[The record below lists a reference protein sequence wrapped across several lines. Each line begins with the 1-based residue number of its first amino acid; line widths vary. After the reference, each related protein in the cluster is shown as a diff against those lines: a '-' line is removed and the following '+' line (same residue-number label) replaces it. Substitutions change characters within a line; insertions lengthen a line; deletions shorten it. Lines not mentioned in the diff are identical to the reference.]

1 MKTMKTKLIV
11 SQYIEYRAVYIID
24 GDLTILS
31 DDDIVEILADSDHV
45 SRECMEF
52 EEQILTIEL
61 VP

>member
-1 MKTMKTKLIV
+1 MKTKLIV

-31 DDDIVEILADSDHV
+31 DDDIEEILADADHV